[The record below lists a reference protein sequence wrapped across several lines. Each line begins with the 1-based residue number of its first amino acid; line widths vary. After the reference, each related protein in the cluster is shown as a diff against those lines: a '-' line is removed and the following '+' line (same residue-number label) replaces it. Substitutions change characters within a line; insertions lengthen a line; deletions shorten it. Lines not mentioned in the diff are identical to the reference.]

1 MAEKTLR
8 LYKDPTRIEMMLN
21 DKNPEYRGLCPI
33 CDRPMYEL
41 QGSINR
47 HHFVPK
53 SKGGKEQE
61 FAHTI
66 CHNQIHALWSETE
79 LARQYSDPELI
90 RADPDMQKFIKW
102 VQKKDPLFYEKTR
115 RSNRRK

>member
-1 MAEKTLR
+1 MHLS
-8 LYKDPTRIEMMLN
+8 
-21 DKNPEYRGLCPI
+21 DKSPEYRGLCPI
-33 CDRPMYEL
+33 CDRPLYEL
-41 QGSINR
+41 HGSINR

-53 SKGGKEQE
+53 SKGGAIQE

-79 LARQYSDPELI
+79 LAKQFSDPKMI

-102 VQKKDPLFYEKTR
+102 VQKKDPLFYEKTK